1 MKSNVLY
8 TASDAKYGDFL
19 IDHWF
24 ASLRDNVDLRDLD
37 VVALD
42 YGLSTAQ
49 RHYLAAHGVRLRPC
63 ARDGHVVILR
73 FRDMAADLR
82 DHAYAQAALSDSG
95 DIIFQADFTPAF
107 GIHPTKFRGVAE
119 DLRVAFGV
127 FLTEEFF
134 TEADRRRIRKTLRDL
149 PMVNAGF
156 ILGPGERMRGLGEEV
171 MRTLRAHDHF
181 GPDQLVVND
190 VFRREGCHLLDRG
203 YNFVIATAE
212 AELEIRD
219 GRFFADGEL
228 VAVVHN
234 TGNLKFLRPIENFGY
249 GPGHNELKKEL
260 YFALRALHGTTD
272 GLYETRSDLRR
283 AVRRMKAEI
292 RRGNRHRLEQI
303 ENNWEGFK
311 KLFQHEE

>member
-1 MKSNVLY
+1 MKANVLY

-37 VVALD
+37 VVVLD

-49 RHYLAAHGVRLRPC
+49 RYYLAGQGVRLRPC
-63 ARDGHVVILR
+63 TRDGHVVILR
-73 FRDMAADLR
+73 FRDMAADLGE
-82 DHAYAQAALSDSG
+82 HPYAQAALSDSG

-107 GIHPTKFRGVAE
+107 AIHPTKFRGVAE

-127 FLTEEFF
+127 FLTDEFF
-134 TEADRRRIRKTLRDL
+134 SDVDRRRMKKSLRDL

-171 MRTLRAHDHF
+171 MRTLRTHDRF

-190 VFRREGCHLLDRG
+190 IFRREGCHLLDRT
-203 YNFVIATAE
+203 YNFVIATAK
-212 AELEIRD
+212 ADLEIRD

-249 GPGHNELKKEL
+249 GPGRNELKKEL
-260 YFALRALHGTTD
+260 YFALQALHGTTD
-272 GLYETRSDLRR
+272 GVSETRTELRR
-283 AVRRMKAEI
+283 AVTAMKKEI
-292 RRGNRHRLEQI
+292 RRGTRNTLEQI
-303 ENNWEGFK
+303 EGNWEGFK
-311 KLFQHEE
+311 RLFLHEE